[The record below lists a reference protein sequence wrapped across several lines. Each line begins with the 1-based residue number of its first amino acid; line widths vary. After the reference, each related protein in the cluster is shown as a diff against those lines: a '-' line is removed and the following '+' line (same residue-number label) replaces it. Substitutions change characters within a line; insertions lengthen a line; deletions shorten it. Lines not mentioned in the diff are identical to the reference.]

1 MAAEKQNKA
10 EVPKGNYYSKGSMEI
25 ATDTALT
32 INRLETVRLD
42 F

>member
-1 MAAEKQNKA
+1 MMEEKQVKV
-10 EVPKGNYYSKGSMEI
+10 EVPKGNYYRNGSMEI